1 MPLVKRTQRQISTLP
16 VELTCAFIENGK
28 HIVKDAVLIP
38 CCGHFIC
45 CNECIHEKMLKDK
58 IVECPIKECD
68 YELDS
73 IKSLTPH
80 HQIRKLANDYLN
92 DVKLNKINK
101 LDKPDAC
108 IDIFL
113 NDEFINRS
121 NNSFTLTTTTA
132 SIVATASSFAPLT
145 STIDSCSVNKSVD
158 ASLNRTVDVSSELTS
173 NVKENN
179 AIVLN
184 AGVSK
189 NYESLKTPIISPVF
203 SNFSIISSN
212 ESLCVPILSEYQ
224 FYQYQKELRRK

>member
-1 MPLVKRTQRQISTLP
+1 MKKDKTPFLTEEEEYELKKTQQAESKPIETLP
-16 VELTCAFIENGK
+16 VELTCAFTENGK

-45 CNECIHEKMLKDK
+45 CDECICEKILRDES
-58 IVECPIKECD
+58 VECPIKECGH
-68 YELDS
+68 EIDS
-73 IKSLTPH
+73 LESITPH

-132 SIVATASSFAPLT
+132 SATRT
-145 STIDSCSVNKSVD
+145 TIKQ
-158 ASLNRTVDVSSELTS
+158 LH
-173 NVKENN
+173 
-179 AIVLN
+179 
-184 AGVSK
+184 
-189 NYESLKTPIISPVF
+189 
-203 SNFSIISSN
+203 
-212 ESLCVPILSEYQ
+212 Q
-224 FYQYQKELRRK
+224 QQ